1 MLFQDGFFDALASCQ
16 MPTGWSL
23 PWRQLPSHKCPQA
36 RTHVETDRAIQD
48 HARELKQGVE
58 RECANVR
65 LGPSP
70 PQTLPI

>member
-1 MLFQDGFFDALASCQ
+1 MVSLTHLLLVKCQ
-16 MPTGWSL
+16 LVGVYHGVNCRVTNVL
-23 PWRQLPSHKCPQA
+23 KRV
-36 RTHVETDRAIQD
+36 RRHVETDRAIQD